1 MPMPTEDDHLIKLKE
16 NVEGPDFESF
26 VVDDECH
33 VIDRLNSDGPSGNY
47 YPGIHGDDHRE
58 RILSGR
64 LRDCAAD
71 LIVNRRP
78 EETDQ
83 DGSKYRPENE
93 ESSSICSAIYH
104 VIRASSLHTLEP
116 SVSIQ
121 HRFDGVLKRT
131 PKSLQDVT
139 SLSLFRDDIERL
151 LRDLY
156 GDCDSQALDS
166 LLNAIFSVA
175 WQFTRFVRPE
185 LYQEHHNACDV
196 QQIMPDGYSI
206 GSGTYRMGYAAL
218 KKLEAHVREVRANR
232 SEHSKYTVEF
242 ATRHVEDFIRLET
255 ADRDTNFFDW

>member
-1 MPMPTEDDHLIKLKE
+1 MPPPTENHHFVNPE
-16 NVEGPDFESF
+16 GNVEVPESERF

-33 VIDRLNSDGPSGNY
+33 VIDRLNPEGPSGNY
-47 YPGIHGDDHRE
+47 YPGIYGNDQGCLRE

-83 DGSKYRPENE
+83 DGSKYQPENE
-93 ESSSICSAIYH
+93 EASSICSAIYH

-131 PKSLQDVT
+131 PKRVQDVT

-151 LRDLY
+151 LRDLH
-156 GDCDSQALDS
+156 GDCDSQP
-166 LLNAIFSVA
+166 
-175 WQFTRFVRPE
+175 WT
-185 LYQEHHNACDV
+185 AC
-196 QQIMPDGYSI
+196 
-206 GSGTYRMGYAAL
+206 
-218 KKLEAHVREVRANR
+218 
-232 SEHSKYTVEF
+232 
-242 ATRHVEDFIRLET
+242 
-255 ADRDTNFFDW
+255 